1 METSRVTPVLAP
13 ANLGAVLEQ
22 NTLSPGDRD
31 AAACASSYLLTAF
44 DWREA
49 AEGFE
54 FWSSVH
60 KRLSRISEGE
70 PLR

>member
-1 METSRVTPVLAP
+1 METSRITPVLAP
-13 ANLGAVLEQ
+13 ANSGEVLEQ
-22 NTLSPGDRD
+22 NTLNPGKRD
-31 AAACASSYLLTAF
+31 AAAGAATCLLAAF

-54 FWSSVH
+54 FWASVH

-70 PLR
+70 PLK